1 MAENL
6 KITQAQEENLNE
18 VGRAYSEKLQTLAR
32 QMVSGLYM
40 LVRSV
45 KMYDPDNAVFEKPL
59 HQLQDT
65 INQIISKDGRL
76 ELVGVKDSFYLNN
89 MLVKVD
95 LNSIENQRY
104 LLGEMRSKDVGGF
117 ALTKPVTVP
126 ELKNFIWIFAK
137 EQSAAVDE
145 DGLAGRKLLN
155 MKVSK
160 FSKLQEKIKASKGS
174 EDELDDPGE
183 KKVDR
188 KKYAMTVYAR
198 AVFFLQKYMESV
210 RAGKPINTAKALRLV
225 QDFVDISYDQKSH
238 FLGMTTLKRE
248 VDYLAYHQANVC
260 LMSIVFGH
268 ELGLTKPQL
277 RDLGYIAL
285 FHDAGMA
292 TIPEELST
300 KRGALSAE
308 EKALIQ
314 KAPLVSVRNILMEK
328 GFSRSTLLRVV
339 TTFEHK
345 ADFGTAV
352 RDARGNIQMII
363 PKTSLGV
370 YSKIIAI
377 CDAYDALTSK
387 RPYRDA
393 YGPEVALMLM
403 WTEMRNKFDPE
414 LLQVFMR
421 VMAIQ
426 PVKVLTKR
434 QQSMSLSGI

>member
-1 MAENL
+1 MADNI
-6 KITQAQEENLNE
+6 KISQAQGENVNE
-18 VGRAYSEKLQTLAR
+18 YGREHNEKLQSLAR
-32 QMVSGLYM
+32 SMVAGLYM

-45 KMYDPDNAVFEKPL
+45 KMYDPENAVFQKPL
-59 HQLQDT
+59 HQLQD
-65 INQIISKDGRL
+65 IVNQIIGKEGRL
-76 ELVGVKDSFYLNN
+76 ELVGVKESFYLNG

-104 LLGEMRSKDVGGF
+104 LLAELRSKDVGGF
-117 ALTKPVTVP
+117 TLTKPVTVP

-137 EQSAAVDE
+137 EQSGTSEE

-155 MKVSK
+155 MRVAK
-160 FSKLQEKIKASKGS
+160 FSKLKEKLNK
-174 EDELDDPGE
+174 DMDNPGDL
-183 KKVDR
+183 KVDR
-188 KKYAMTVYAR
+188 KKYAMTIYAR
-198 AVFFLQKYMESV
+198 AVFFLSKYLESV
-210 RAGKPINTAKALRLV
+210 RAGKPINASKALRLV
-225 QDFVDISYDQKSH
+225 QDFVDISYEQKTH
-238 FLGMTTLKRE
+238 FLGMTTMRRE
-248 VDYLAYHQANVC
+248 DDYLVYHQVNVC
-260 LMSIVFGH
+260 LMSVVFGA
-268 ELGLTKPQL
+268 ELGLTKAQL

-292 TIPEELST
+292 TLPEELAT
-300 KRGALSAE
+300 KRGALSPE
-308 EKALIQ
+308 ERVAVQ
-314 KAPLVSVRNILMEK
+314 KAPLISVRNILMEK

-352 RDARGNIQMII
+352 RDSRGNIQMII
-363 PKTSLGV
+363 PKTNLGV
-370 YSKIIAI
+370 YAKIIAI

-414 LLQVFMR
+414 LLEVFMR

-434 QQSMSLSGI
+434 QQSLSVSGL

>member
-6 KITQAQEENLNE
+6 KVTQSQGENVNE
-18 VGRAYSEKLQTLAR
+18 VGRGYSEKLQTLAR
-32 QMVSGLYM
+32 GLISGLYM

-59 HQLQDT
+59 LQLQDI
-65 INQIISKDGRL
+65 INQIVSKEGRL
-76 ELVGVKDSFYLNN
+76 ELVGVKDSYYLNN

-95 LNSIENQRY
+95 LNSIDNQRY
-104 LLGEMRSKDVGGF
+104 LLGEMRDKDVGGIS
-117 ALTKPVTVP
+117 LNKPITTQ
-126 ELKNFIWIFAK
+126 ELKNFIWIFGK
-137 EQSAAVDE
+137 EQRAQSDE
-145 DGLAGRKLLN
+145 DGLSGRKLLN
-155 MKVSK
+155 MKVAK
-160 FSKLQEKIKASKGS
+160 FSKLKEKLNR
-174 EDELDDPGE
+174 EDNTESTDQ
-183 KKVDR
+183 KVDR

-198 AVFFLQKYMESV
+198 AIYFVTKYLESV
-210 RAGKPINTAKALRLV
+210 QAGKPLNTSKALRLV
-225 QDFVDISYDQKSH
+225 QDFVDICFEQKTH

-248 VDYLAYHQANVC
+248 LDYLIYHQVNVC
-260 LMSIVFGH
+260 LMSIVFGQ

-292 TIPEELST
+292 TIPEELAT

-308 EKALIQ
+308 EKTLVQ
-314 KAPLVSVRNILMEK
+314 KAPLISIRNILLEK

-345 ADFGTAV
+345 VDFGTAV
-352 RDARGNIQMII
+352 RDAHGDIQMII
-363 PKTSLGV
+363 PKTNLGV
-370 YSKIIAI
+370 YAKIISI
-377 CDAYDALTSK
+377 CATFDALTSK

-426 PVKVLTKR
+426 PVKVLSRR
-434 QQSMSLSGI
+434 QQSMTLGGV

>member
-1 MAENL
+1 MADNLRITGDGAEN
-6 KITQAQEENLNE
+6 
-18 VGRAYSEKLQTLAR
+18 VGEFGRGYSEKLQTLAR
-32 QMVSGLYM
+32 GLVSSLYM

-45 KMYDPDNAVFEKPL
+45 KMYDPENAVFEKPL
-59 HQLQDT
+59 LQLQSI
-65 INQIISKDGRL
+65 INQIISKEGRL

-95 LNSIENQRY
+95 LNSIDNQRY
-104 LLGEMRSKDVGGF
+104 LLGEMRAKDVGGIS
-117 ALTKPVTVP
+117 LLKPVTVP
-126 ELKNFIWIFAK
+126 DLKNFIWIFSK
-137 EQSAAVDE
+137 EQSATSEE

-155 MKVSK
+155 MKVAK
-160 FSKLQEKIKASKGS
+160 FSKLREKLNKDDL
-174 EDELDDPGE
+174 ENPDEQ
-183 KKVDR
+183 KVDR

-198 AVFFLQKYMESV
+198 AVFFLSRYLESV
-210 RAGKPINTAKALRLV
+210 QAGKPLSTAKALRLV
-225 QDFVDISYDQKSH
+225 QDFVDISSEQKTH
-238 FLGMTTLKRE
+238 FLGMTTTKRE
-248 VDYLAYHQANVC
+248 AEYLVYHQVNVC
-260 LMSIVFGH
+260 LMSIVFGQ

-285 FHDAGMA
+285 FHDAGMV
-292 TIPEELST
+292 TIPDELAT

-314 KAPLVSVRNILMEK
+314 KAPLISVRNILMEK

-352 RDARGNIQMII
+352 RDGRGNIQMII
-363 PKTSLGV
+363 PKTNLGV
-370 YSKIIAI
+370 YAKIIAI

-426 PVKVLTKR
+426 PVKVLSRR
-434 QQSMSLSGI
+434 QQTMTLGGL

>member
-1 MAENL
+1 
-6 KITQAQEENLNE
+6 
-18 VGRAYSEKLQTLAR
+18 
-32 QMVSGLYM
+32 MVAGLYM

-45 KMYDPDNAVFEKPL
+45 KMYDPDNAVFQKPL
-59 HQLQDT
+59 HQLQDI
-65 INQIISKDGRL
+65 INQIIGKEGRL

-104 LLGEMRSKDVGGF
+104 LLAELRGKDVGGF
-117 ALTKPVTVP
+117 TLTKPVTVP
-126 ELKNFIWIFAK
+126 ELKNFVWIFAK
-137 EQSAAVDE
+137 EQSTAAEE

-155 MKVSK
+155 MRVAK
-160 FSKLQEKIKASKGS
+160 FSKIKEKLNK
-174 EDELDDPGE
+174 DMDNPGDM
-183 KKVDR
+183 KVDR
-188 KKYAMTVYAR
+188 KKYAMTIYAR
-198 AVFFLQKYMESV
+198 AVFFISKYLESV
-210 RAGKPINTAKALRLV
+210 RAGKPINASKALRLV
-225 QDFVDISYDQKSH
+225 QDFVDISYEQKTH
-238 FLGMTTLKRE
+238 FLGMTTMRRE
-248 VDYLAYHQANVC
+248 SDYLVYHQVNVC
-260 LMSIVFGH
+260 LMSIVFGA

-292 TIPEELST
+292 TLPDELST
-300 KRGALSAE
+300 KRGALSTE
-308 EKALIQ
+308 EKQAVQ
-314 KAPLVSVRNILMEK
+314 KAPLISVRNILMEK

-345 ADFGTAV
+345 TDFGTAV
-352 RDARGNIQMII
+352 RDSRGNIQMII
-363 PKTSLGV
+363 PKTNLGA
-370 YSKIIAI
+370 YAKIIAI

-414 LLQVFMR
+414 LLAVFMR

-426 PVKVLTKR
+426 PVKVLSKR
-434 QQSMSLSGI
+434 QQQLSVSGI

>member
-1 MAENL
+1 MADNL
-6 KITQAQEENLNE
+6 KITQSPSENTGE
-18 VGRAYSEKLQTLAR
+18 YGRAHSDKLQTLAR
-32 QMVSGLYM
+32 GMVSGLYM

-59 HQLQDT
+59 TQLQD
-65 INQIISKDGRL
+65 IMNQIVSKEGKL

-95 LNSIENQRY
+95 LNAIENQRY
-104 LLGEMRSKDVGGF
+104 LLSEMRAKDVGGF
-117 ALTKPVTVP
+117 SISKTITLP
-126 ELKNFIWIFAK
+126 ELKNFVWIFSK
-137 EQSAAVDE
+137 EQTAEAGE
-145 DGLAGRKLLN
+145 EGLANRKLLN
-155 MKVSK
+155 MKVAK
-160 FSKLQEKIKASKGS
+160 FSKLREKLSK
-174 EDELDDPGE
+174 EADKLNDPGDY
-183 KKVDR
+183 KVDR

-198 AVFFLQKYMESV
+198 AVFFLGKYLESV
-210 RAGKPINTAKALRLV
+210 RAGKPLNTSRALRLV
-225 QDFVDISYDQKSH
+225 QDLVDISYDQRTH
-238 FLGMTTLKRE
+238 FLGLTSTKRE
-248 VDYLAYHQANVC
+248 SEYLVFHQVNVC
-260 LMSIVFGH
+260 LMSIVFGA

-285 FHDAGMA
+285 FHDAGMS
-292 TIPEELST
+292 TIPDELAA
-300 KRGALSAE
+300 KRGALTAE
-308 EKALIQ
+308 EKVLIQ
-314 KAPLVSVRNILMEK
+314 KAPLISVRNILMEK
-328 GFSRSTLLRVV
+328 SITRSTLMRVV

-370 YSKIIAI
+370 YAKIIAI
-377 CDAYDALTSK
+377 CDAFDALTSK

-426 PVKVLTKR
+426 PVKVLSKR
-434 QQSMSLSGI
+434 QQNMSLAGL